1 MRTRRIG
8 FGLAIGLT
16 MALAADTA
24 ATSYQRSIADWRAQR
39 EAKLKAEDGWL
50 TVVGLTWLKEGTN
63 RVGSDPNFEVRLPKS
78 APANVGMLTLKVR
91 QGTLYTRSWRGG
103 DDERLP
109 RERDRS
115 QA

>member
-50 TVVGLTWLKEGTN
+50 TVVGLTWLKEGVN
-63 RVGSDPNFEVRLPKS
+63 RVGSNPNLRSSPPEERTCERRDFNAE
-78 APANVGMLTLKVR
+78 GR
-91 QGTLYTRSWRGG
+91 QGALYTRSWRGG
-103 DDERLP
+103 DHERLP
-109 RERDRS
+109 REGD
-115 QA
+115 